1 MYPLQLHIVIVVLIM
16 HAYMLVQVAENATQ
30 LSERSALSDL
40 FKIRHVDGF
49 PSINGYRLGRAP
61 DDKRRLHWNEIN
73 AAWGEVSFDRLTG
86 RRFQPLLCLSIPS
99 VWFVSA

>member
-1 MYPLQLHIVIVVLIM
+1 MRPNHD
-16 HAYMLVQVAENATQ
+16 QVAEDAAR

-40 FKIRHVDGF
+40 FSIRHMDGF

-73 AAWGEVSFDRLTG
+73 AAWGEVRKSRETPVRVLPYPAYERDIL
-86 RRFQPLLCLSIPS
+86 
-99 VWFVSA
+99 A